1 MKVALAQVNT
11 TVGDFPGN
19 TEKLRQFVRKAQRAG
34 AELVIFPELFLCG
47 YPPRD
52 LVDKPSFLE
61 RNQRELEGLAREFAD
76 VALICGFVGKADNAA
91 GKPAANS
98 AAFLTGGRIQFV
110 QSKMLLPTYD
120 VFDEARH
127 FAPAQAQKVL
137 PLCGQQWALTI
148 CEDIWNDQ
156 HFWKKQLYTRDPV
169 EELVQQGAT
178 ALLNISASPYFIGK
192 RAFRLEMLR
201 AFARR
206 YRMPVLFVNQVGGND
221 SLVFDGSSVV
231 LDPEGNVC
239 AQAASFEEDLITFD
253 TATGRG
259 DIHAQ
264 AEEPEEAVYRALVL
278 GTRDYVQKC
287 GFQSVLVGLSGGI
300 DSSLTVAIAV
310 EALGKDNV
318 LGVSMPG
325 PYSSPGSW
333 EDARALAAHLG
344 IRLEVLPI
352 TDIFQQYLETLRP
365 AFTGKPQDVAEE
377 NIQSRIR
384 GNLLMALSNKF
395 HALVLSTGNKSEL
408 AMGYCTLYGDMAGG
422 LAVISDIPKTM
433 VYRLA
438 ALVNR
443 EREIIPQAVLEKPP
457 SAELRPNQK
466 DTDSLP
472 PYEILDVILKAYI
485 EDCETP
491 PQIAENYGVDLG
503 LVRSVVARVDGNEYK
518 RQQAPPGLKVTSKA
532 FGIGRRYPI
541 AQRYAE

>member
-264 AEEPEEAVYRALVL
+264 VEEPEEAVYRALVL

-485 EDCETP
+485 EDYETP
-491 PQIAENYGVDLG
+491 QQIAENYGVDLS
-503 LVRSVVARVDGNEYK
+503 LVRSVVARVDGNEHK

>member
-264 AEEPEEAVYRALVL
+264 VEEPEEAVYRALVL

-443 EREIIPQAVLEKPP
+443 ESEIIPQAVLEKPP

-485 EDCETP
+485 EDYETP
-491 PQIAENYGVDLG
+491 QQIAENYGVDLS
-503 LVRSVVARVDGNEYK
+503 LVQSVVARVDGNEYK